1 MKKIIKLVLLV
12 SFFQG
17 FGQQESQYTQYM
29 YNTMTINPAY
39 TGTRGVTSIFGL
51 YRAQWVGLDGAPRT
65 GSFAIDS
72 PISSNGQG
80 LGLSV
85 LNDKIGPSNET
96 ILTASYS
103 YPIQLTADL
112 KMSLGISAALD
123 FMKVDY
129 SELNVIDP
137 DDPYLTGVLNETS
150 PNIGAGVYF
159 HTSKWYFGVSVP
171 QFLQTKF
178 YDDVQTTIAT
188 QKMHFYLM
196 GGYVFDLSP
205 KIKFKPAAMLK
216 AVSGAPLAVDVSA
229 NFLFNEVLT
238 LGVAY
243 RWNAAVTG
251 MAGFQ
256 VTPGLQIGYAYDYDT
271 ENLGNYNSGSHEV
284 FLRFDLFRQS
294 KYRLVTPRFF

>member
-65 GSFAIDS
+65 GSFAIES

-196 GGYVFDLSP
+196 GGYVFDLNP

>member
-65 GSFAIDS
+65 GSFAIES

-196 GGYVFDLSP
+196 AGYVFDLSP

>member
-65 GSFAIDS
+65 GSFAIES

-96 ILTASYS
+96 ILTVSYS